1 MNTSGSRSPRKAK
14 GQGAERREEI
24 LAAAL
29 KLFTEFGPYAV
40 STRQIA
46 QAVGISQPTLYAYFP
61 TKDDIGRE
69 LHGRAFALLAQSLA
83 DGNGGPIETPEC
95 LMQMLRIYIDFG
107 LKHPEMY
114 RIAFMSESLQV
125 KAWWKPQDV
134 TLSPE
139 TQSTYG
145 VLFHELSELHGRGL
159 TADIEPG
166 ALTQSVWSSM
176 HGLVSLLIAKPGF
189 PWVERELLISSHLKL
204 MARGVWKA

>member
-29 KLFTEFGPYAV
+29 NLFTEFGPYAV

-69 LHGRAFALLAQSLA
+69 LHGRAFALLARSLA

-107 LKHPEMY
+107 LKHPQMY
-114 RIAFMSESLQV
+114 QIAFMSESVQI
-125 KAWWKPQDV
+125 KASWKSQDV
-134 TLSPE
+134 ALSPE
-139 TQSTYG
+139 IQSTYG
-145 VLFHELSELHGRGL
+145 VLFGELAELHGRGL
-159 TADIEPG
+159 TIDVEPS

-204 MARGVWKA
+204 MVRGVWKA